1 MQTIKDFGKELGL
14 NEAQTKMLEVYMTG
28 VVMEL
33 VESIKEDNI
42 KNFDET
48 INSLK
53 S

>member
-1 MQTIKDFGKELGL
+1 MQTIKDFGQKLGL
-14 NEAQTKMLEVYMTG
+14 NEVQTKKLEEYLAE

-33 VESIKEDNI
+33 VESMKEDNI